1 MIYVA
6 HILACLFFLWSELFD
21 CVLTSCTD
29 ADGERCAPF
38 DGTSANCTALPG
50 CTFRTEMDNAWAM
63 DSNEDD
69 DGQLYTKNMPCDDDE
84 EDCTGIIT
92 LPPLDLTDMDCVSTS
107 WRHGYSMA
115 GISVNAM
122 RPASQWLQS
131 MYWAITTMS
140 TIGYGDRGPAN
151 ESEIM
156 FTIAAELVGLAF
168 FALLL
173 DNIVSL
179 NNVLGH
185 KEQSVKD
192 LKNNLVEKMQVNNLS
207 DELILKVVKFLNF
220 KDSSKSGHAFDENDD
235 DFNQLSYALR
245 KELLRE
251 VHLPLIRDVSIFG
264 HSPKEAEEMGEVEKI
279 FNKANDGLDGDDV
292 GLDRNEISELVRS
305 LGVTLDKVKLDA
317 AMKSMD
323 ASGDGEVELAEFQ
336 NWWYTQQSGR
346 PRMMPCPDDLLN
358 YMAEHFR
365 AVPSSPGDVIVERKR
380 YGEAFFVLQS
390 GTVTKHS
397 HSGRGRTLPFWLLA
411 SQQSLPPPAHASD
424 CRC

>member
-21 CVLTSCTD
+21 CVLTSCTN

-38 DGTSANCTALPG
+38 DGTSANCTAQG
-50 CTFRTEMDNAWAM
+50 CLFRTEMDNAWHM
-63 DSNEDD
+63 DSNVDD

-397 HSGRGRTLPFWLLA
+397 HSGRGRTLPFWLL
-411 SQQSLPPPAHASD
+411 PPPAHASD
-424 CRC
+424 GRC

>member
-63 DSNEDD
+63 DSNEDE

-185 KEQSVKD
+185 KEQCVKD